1 MVSRENCPGGCSYQE
16 MAQTAMGLPFAK
28 RVLCDWISQNDEQNP
43 KDCIM
48 PVDFDSGKIQG
59 SELNWRHLLAEY
71 RKSNLRKASS
81 QVLNTF
87 IPYFALWILMVIII
101 RQGYSYW
108 FVLALSFP
116 ASLLLVRIFIFF
128 HDCCHNTFFASPRAN
143 KILGYISGIL
153 AFTPFYDWRR
163 SHGLHHA
170 TAQDLDRRGKG
181 DIQTLT
187 VEEYLA
193 APRMKRFAYRIY
205 RNPFIMLGPGALFYF
220 LVLQRFP
227 KKGGRKRE
235 RYSVVI
241 TDLVILAVI
250 GVSAMTIGLRAY
262 LLIQISIMAFAS
274 SMGVWL
280 FYVQH
285 QFEGVYWARHQD
297 WDVVRVAL
305 QGASYYKL
313 PKVLQWLTGNIG
325 LHHAHHFRPVVPNYN
340 LQWFHETVPFLQT
353 VEPLTIRRSLKSL
366 RLNLWDEKGQKLV
379 SFREIKRYGQ
389 QNGAF

>member
-1 MVSRENCPGGCSYQE
+1 MSV
-16 MAQTAMGLPFAK
+16 
-28 RVLCDWISQNDEQNP
+28 
-43 KDCIM
+43 
-48 PVDFDSGKIQG
+48 DSGSGGIQG

-71 RKSNLRKASS
+71 KKPNLRKALG

-87 IPYFALWILMVIII
+87 PPYLALWILMVFVVQ
-101 RQGYSYW
+101 QGYSYW
-108 FVLALSFP
+108 IVLALSIP
-116 ASLLLVRIFIFF
+116 ASLLLLRIFIFF

-170 TAQDLDRRGKG
+170 TAQDLDRRGTG
-181 DIQTLT
+181 DIRTLT

-193 APRMKRFAYRIY
+193 APRLKRFAYRLY
-205 RNPFIMLGPGALFYF
+205 RNPFIMLGPGALVHF
-220 LVLQRFP
+220 LILQRFP
-227 KKGGRKRE
+227 KKGGRKKE
-235 RYSVVI
+235 RTSVVI
-241 TDLVILAVI
+241 ADLVILGMI
-250 GVSAMTIGLRAY
+250 GVSALTIGLRAY

-274 SMGVWL
+274 CIGVWL

-285 QFEGVYWARHQD
+285 QFEGVYWARHND

-313 PKVLQWLTGNIG
+313 PKALQWFTGNIG
-325 LHHAHHFRPVVPNYN
+325 LHHAHHFRPVVPNYH

-353 VEPLTIRRSLKSL
+353 VKPLTIRRSLQSL
-366 RLNLWDEKGQKLV
+366 RLSLWDEKAQKLV
-379 SFREIKRYGQ
+379 GFGSIKGYLRLTEKG
-389 QNGAF
+389 GEGSV